1 MTKRPV
7 TCVVVPTYNE
17 LDNLR
22 PLIESILTLSRD
34 GTNPAL
40 EDLCVINVDDN
51 SPDGTGDEADR
62 LAAMYPGR
70 VEALHRPKKLGLGGA
85 HLAGF
90 ARALHLGAQIVITM
104 DADFS
109 HHPRYVPA
117 ILEKRGDA
125 DVVIGSRYVP
135 GGGVSGWPWDRRVL
149 SRTANLIARLSA
161 GVHVRDTTTGFRLYR
176 REVLESI
183 PLDHIFSSGY
193 AFMVEMLF
201 LVQERGWRVAEIP
214 IILQDRQFGSSK
226 ISHLE
231 ISKAVYTLLRLG
243 LRRVVRDA

>member
-135 GGGVSGWPWDRRVL
+135 GGGVSG
-149 SRTANLIARLSA
+149 
-161 GVHVRDTTTGFRLYR
+161 
-176 REVLESI
+176 
-183 PLDHIFSSGY
+183 
-193 AFMVEMLF
+193 
-201 LVQERGWRVAEIP
+201 ERC
-214 IILQDRQFGSSK
+214 
-226 ISHLE
+226 
-231 ISKAVYTLLRLG
+231 
-243 LRRVVRDA
+243 

>member
-70 VEALHRPKKLGLGGA
+70 VEALHRPKKPGLGGA